1 MKNKHVWSAFSAMG
15 HPLYADTEVIFE
27 RGEGVYLYDT
37 NNKKYFD
44 GYGTLWTNIVGH
56 GRMDVIEPMYE
67 QMKKLS
73 FMSQFCGSHNVPAL
87 ELADMLIENSPFDHD
102 RCFYGCSGSDAV
114 DTAIKLARGYW
125 HFKGQ
130 PEKKMIISRKSE
142 YHGVTLGATGV
153 MGFKEYREPFA
164 PLVPGLVSVSEPDC
178 YRCSWGKEPET
189 CDVDCKT
196 AFDEAFEKYDAKNR
210 VAAILIE
217 PFITSGGLIPTPP
230 GYWDHVQKLCRENDV
245 LIIVDEASTGMGRTG
260 TLYASEQYGLDAD
273 ICLLAKSLT
282 SGYAALSVAMVK
294 KEIFDVYN
302 QESRYF
308 AHGSTFS
315 GHPASCVAA
324 KRIFEIIEEEGLC
337 ERANV
342 IEKTMTELCHE
353 HLENLEH
360 VGCIRGKGVFSRL
373 ELVSDKAAKSLP
385 PRPVDLAL
393 ALYRELLNRG
403 QYLKVVGRFV
413 NMAPSQQS
421 TPEQLEQMVL
431 AVRDAISEV
440 SKNVDLWR

>member
-44 GYGTLWTNIVGH
+44 GYGTLWTNVVGH

-67 QMKKLS
+67 QMKRLS
-73 FMSQFCGSHNVPAL
+73 FMSQFCGSHNIPAL
-87 ELADMLIENSPFDHD
+87 ELSEMLIKNNPFGHE

-114 DTAIKLARGYW
+114 DTAIKLVRGYW
-125 HFKGQ
+125 HFRGK
-130 PEKKMIISRKSE
+130 PEKKMIFSRTSE
-142 YHGVTLGATGV
+142 YHGVTLGATSV
-153 MGFKEYREPFA
+153 MGFPEYREPFA
-164 PLVPGLVSVSEPDC
+164 PLTPGIECLREHYC
-178 YRCSWGKEPET
+178 YRCPWGKEPET

-196 AFDEAFEKYDAKNR
+196 AFDEAFEKHDAKNK

-217 PFITSGGLIPTPP
+217 PFITNAGLLPTPP

-245 LIIVDEASTGMGRTG
+245 LIIVDEASTGMGRSG
-260 TLYASEQYGLDAD
+260 TLYASAQYGLDAD

-294 KEIFDVYN
+294 KDIFDEYN
-302 QESRYF
+302 QGSRYF

-337 ERANV
+337 ERAKM
-342 IEKTMTELCHE
+342 IEKTLAELCSKHFE
-353 HLENLEH
+353 DLPH
-360 VGCIRGKGVFSRL
+360 VGHISGKGVMARL
-373 ELVSDKAAKSLP
+373 ELVADKATKSLP
-385 PRPVDLAL
+385 TRPVDLAL
-393 ALYRELLNRG
+393 KLYEELLKRG
-403 QYLKVVGRFV
+403 QYIKVVGRFV

-421 TPEQLEQMVL
+421 TPEQIEQMVL
-431 AVRDAISEV
+431 AVRDAINEID
-440 SKNVDLWR
+440 KINDLWR